1 MKIDVKHLWK
11 TRKKLVIGI
20 AAGVTAAAVGC
31 GFWYKAGHSSSEP
44 VYVFPFQYVGMTE
57 YWGDSR
63 ESYGPVTMD
72 KIQTVFLSDT
82 QTVTEILVQAGDTV
96 KKGDLLMTFDTTLSD
111 LQLERKRLDVEK
123 LKLQLQDA
131 QEELRNINRMK
142 PMVIPDFD
150 DTPQEDADLGIM
162 LTEPYRISS
171 QTSYDGSSAE
181 KALICWIRDD
191 TDIDNSI
198 FEAVR
203 DMAARHQAENVPDE
217 TVPQETQPD
226 ETEPQETEPQE
237 TEPQETEPQETE
249 PQETEPQ
256 ETEPQET
263 EPQETEPQETEPQET
278 EPGETEPQETESQ
291 EGEEPERS
299 NASAVALP
307 EVNSFHVVFKITS
320 GNMSLGE
327 KVIWQGMKVTK
338 AAGLYSFRLENAV
351 IPDHMMVDLGNDDT
365 SVNTPDIDYG
375 SGYTA
380 AQIAQMRSDKQKE
393 IKELD
398 FKIKMA
404 DAEYKIMQT
413 EVSDGNVYSSIDGEV
428 VSLLTEEE
436 AKQTSQPIMKVSGG
450 GGFYV
455 EGFVSE
461 LEKAA
466 MKIGQEV
473 TVNDWNTGMTY
484 TGRVE
489 SIGDFP
495 TADGYYNG
503 SGNPNASYYPF
514 QVFVDESADL
524 QAGNYVSVMYSDAE
538 SQNGIYLENPFLR
551 TEKGKS
557 YVLVLGSDGKL
568 EQRWVTT
575 GKSLWGNYTEILSGM
590 TEEDL
595 VAFPYGKKVKPG
607 VAAQEGDM
615 SNLYG

>member
-278 EPGETEPQETESQ
+278 EPRETEPQETEPQETESIV
-291 EGEEPERS
+291 ETDTETVTAAEETSATATTDTPEAEKGCGAS
-299 NASAVALP
+299 LSGAVLMSAVIL
-307 EVNSFHVVFKITS
+307 
-320 GNMSLGE
+320 
-327 KVIWQGMKVTK
+327 
-338 AAGLYSFRLENAV
+338 AAGV
-351 IPDHMMVDLGNDDT
+351 C
-365 SVNTPDIDYG
+365 
-375 SGYTA
+375 
-380 AQIAQMRSDKQKE
+380 MRKKE
-393 IKELD
+393 D
-398 FKIKMA
+398 
-404 DAEYKIMQT
+404 
-413 EVSDGNVYSSIDGEV
+413 
-428 VSLLTEEE
+428 
-436 AKQTSQPIMKVSGG
+436 
-450 GGFYV
+450 
-455 EGFVSE
+455 
-461 LEKAA
+461 
-466 MKIGQEV
+466 
-473 TVNDWNTGMTY
+473 
-484 TGRVE
+484 
-489 SIGDFP
+489 
-495 TADGYYNG
+495 
-503 SGNPNASYYPF
+503 
-514 QVFVDESADL
+514 
-524 QAGNYVSVMYSDAE
+524 
-538 SQNGIYLENPFLR
+538 
-551 TEKGKS
+551 
-557 YVLVLGSDGKL
+557 
-568 EQRWVTT
+568 
-575 GKSLWGNYTEILSGM
+575 
-590 TEEDL
+590 
-595 VAFPYGKKVKPG
+595 
-607 VAAQEGDM
+607 
-615 SNLYG
+615 